1 MGRRRVEKRHANI
14 EMMIMMVV
22 IVVVVV
28 MLMMMNEVLELRI
41 GAIMAAQ
48 LLNKL

>member
-41 GAIMAAQ
+41 GAIMVP
-48 LLNKL
+48 NY